1 MTTKFPA
8 DLDTFQNPLAV
19 DLLTNPSHAAQH
31 SDANDAIEAIEA
43 VIGKTGD
50 TSLAT
55 LRGQIA
61 AKAAASHNHDSQYAR
76 IVHGHEIVDV
86 NGLENRL
93 AVLESTTPSGIV
105 IKGTLMEADPDPVNP
120 TTGDMWIAGEAI
132 TSPIAAVKDDAIVWE
147 GTSWVNI
154 GPIRGPA
161 GPAGPAGPQGVQG
174 PAGTT
179 GAQGPQG
186 IQGPKGDTGA
196 TGPAGTTDWG
206 GITNK
211 PTTVAGFGI
220 SDVYTKTQSDANY
233 LGKTAKA
240 ASAVQ
245 ADTATS
251 ATSAATVTNQNA
263 GQPVV
268 ALWKGTQAQY
278 DAIATKNPNTWYA
291 VVG

>member
-31 SDANDAIEAIEA
+31 ADANDAIEAIEA
-43 VIGKTGD
+43 TIGKTGD
-50 TSLAT
+50 VSLAT

-61 AKAAASHNHDSQYAR
+61 GKANATHNHDSDYAR
-76 IVHGHEIVDV
+76 IAHGHAIADV
-86 NGLENRL
+86 TGLENRL
-93 AVLESTTPSGIV
+93 VALESSTPSGIV

-120 TTGDMWIAGEAI
+120 AIGDMWIAGEALTTPI
-132 TSPIAAVKDDAIVWE
+132 IAAKDDAIVWE
-147 GTSWVNI
+147 GAAWKNI
-154 GPIRGPA
+154 GPIRGPQ
-161 GPAGPAGPQGVQG
+161 GPAGPTGPQG
-174 PAGTT
+174 PAGQIGPA

-220 SDVYTKTQSDANY
+220 SDVYNKTQSDANY

-240 ASAVQ
+240 ASATV
-245 ADTATS
+245 AD
-251 ATSAATVTNQNA
+251 TVTNQQ
-263 GQPVV
+263 GGSPVK
-268 ALWKGTQAQY
+268 LSKLTQAQY
-278 DAIATKNPNTWYA
+278 DAIATKDPNTWYA